1 MDIQDFKEELKLNIL
16 KAKLL
21 YTVYLQIFNLSNND
35 LRYEILEQIN
45 YLQKIICELSE
56 NLNKL
61 GEIEKELLQKLN
73 KLALH

>member
-45 YLQKIICELSE
+45 YLQKTISELSE

-61 GEIEKELLQKLN
+61 GEIEKELLQKL
-73 KLALH
+73 KVIH